1 MSGVHE
7 EIALG
12 GFAALSAQEQE
23 VFRPYLDELGKSSCY
38 PDVFADKSMTA
49 AMKERIDPEAD
60 LLIYPEPPKAGWYGR
75 ILELT
80 QKQERFGVV
89 ALRDVYL
96 TEHYLR
102 KAVECLKAADARL
115 ATKYCGVYSH
125 VLGDMGEPIH
135 AISPEIIDLVLPP
148 PADCMAME
156 LHANVEG
163 LGAPVDTTG
172 YTPSLLGANIPQAM
186 IGGYLGLTAVREVG
200 AAQTVPIVQ
209 ALYARDRERAVS
221 LSSKAQSECARRFAD
236 FLHTALYLA
245 QHGEATSSFS
255 LDLCRYPY
263 VDCYVDMLYRYRPME
278 DLSLVPYS
286 GGKSFPLALSD
297 GRGAAQKVHGLGIV
311 PYLGPPY
318 TADHFRETFIEYFL
332 VPGAFKV
339 FRSRVGL
346 NPHFAE
352 SVGAAVFTVAL
363 DGREVF
369 RSAEI
374 RPKGKAVKVEV
385 PLGDARWLRIAMRY
399 GVNPTREEMS
409 RTSHIGW
416 ALHGVW
422 AEPTLAC

>member
-7 EIALG
+7 EIALK
-12 GFAALSAQEQE
+12 GFAALSEAEQK
-23 VFRPYLDELGKSSCY
+23 VFRPWLDELGKSSCY
-38 PDVFADKSMTA
+38 PDVFADKSMSA
-49 AMKERIDPEAD
+49 AMKARIDPDAD
-60 LLIYPEPPKAGWYGR
+60 LLIYPDLPRTDWYER

-80 QKQERFGVV
+80 GRQSQFGVV
-89 ALRDVYL
+89 ALRDIHLV
-96 TEHYLR
+96 EHYLR
-102 KAVECLKAADARL
+102 RAVESLRAGDARL

-135 AISPEIIDLVLPP
+135 AVSPDIIDMVLPP
-148 PADCMAME
+148 PADCLAME

-163 LGAPVDTTG
+163 LSAPVDTAG
-172 YTPSLLGANIPQAM
+172 YSPSLLGVNIPQAVM
-186 IGGYLGLTAVREVG
+186 GGYLGLTAVRDVG
-200 AAQTVPIVQ
+200 AAQAVPIVQ
-209 ALYARDRERAVS
+209 ALYAKDRQKAVS
-221 LSSKAQSECARRFAD
+221 LSSKAQSESARRFAD
-236 FLHTALYLA
+236 FLHTVVYLA
-245 QHGEATSSFS
+245 QRGETAASFS
-255 LDLCRYPY
+255 LDLCRYPC
-263 VDCYVDMLYRYRPME
+263 VDCFVDMLYRYRPME

-286 GGKSFPLALSD
+286 GGKSYPLALSD
-297 GRGAAQKVHGLGIV
+297 GRGVARAVHGLGVV

-339 FRSRVGL
+339 FRSRAGL

-352 SVGAAVFTVAL
+352 SVGAAVFTVAA

-374 RPKGKAVKVEV
+374 RPKGKPVKVEV
-385 PLGDARWLRIAMRY
+385 ALGDARWLRLAMHY

-422 AEPTLAC
+422 AEPILAC